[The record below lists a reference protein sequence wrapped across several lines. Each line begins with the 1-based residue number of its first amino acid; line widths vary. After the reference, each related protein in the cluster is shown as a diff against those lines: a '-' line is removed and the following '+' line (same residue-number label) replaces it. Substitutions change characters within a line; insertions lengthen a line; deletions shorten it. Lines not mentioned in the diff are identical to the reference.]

1 MLVLS
6 SKAAKASISEK
17 ANSKSNTSGGSSN
30 NEDGEG
36 DSGDIVR
43 HPRSV
48 DGGVMETEVGDH
60 SLGSAQESEPSSP
73 GGTIG

>member
-1 MLVLS
+1 MLS

-43 HPRSV
+43 HP
-48 DGGVMETEVGDH
+48 
-60 SLGSAQESEPSSP
+60 
-73 GGTIG
+73 